1 MSFEEIWQENK
12 TLILQVLGG
21 VVIFVVG
28 NWVIASMFEDDIRMA
43 TRGTQASLKRAKQQK
58 VASGAT
64 NQVTERRDELR
75 DELDTLEREMSYS
88 PSKGF
93 TLASI
98 EGASDVHFNQVVDR
112 MLSSVIEVGLSR
124 GVRIQS
130 DLGLGAVTPKTDA
143 EREWYLNG
151 LDLVERVAVAGIA
164 AGVQS
169 IEPIRIARRSKKRS
183 RTRTTTNSYMQ
194 QVDVSFSAIGP
205 PMAIDSLLRDLMPSG
220 SRLAVAKAS
229 ITSMDDPN
237 PKRGAQVVNL
247 RLVRLDMTLRALL
260 IDEDGVPQQDKE
272 KRL

>member
-12 TLILQVLGG
+12 TLILQVFGG
-21 VVIFVVG
+21 IVIFIVG
-28 NWVIASMFEDDIRMA
+28 NWFIASMFEDDIRMA
-43 TRGTQASLKRAKQQK
+43 SRGTQASLKRAKQQK

-64 NQVTERRDELR
+64 GQIIARRDELR
-75 DELDTLEREMSYS
+75 DELDTLEREMSYAAS
-88 PSKGF
+88 PGF

-98 EGASDVHFNQVVDR
+98 EGASDVHFNQIVDR

-124 GVRIQS
+124 AVRIQS

-151 LDLVERVAVAGIA
+151 LDLVERVAVSGIA

-169 IEPIRIARRSKKRS
+169 IDPIRIARRPKKRVRS
-183 RTRTTTNSYMQ
+183 RASTDPYLR
-194 QVDVSFSAIGP
+194 QVDVSFSSTGSPAS
-205 PMAIDSLLRDLMPSG
+205 IDSLLRDLMPEG
-220 SRLAVAKAS
+220 ARLAVVKAS
-229 ITSMDDPN
+229 ITSLDDPD
-237 PKRGAQVVNL
+237 PKKGASVVNV

-260 IDEDGVPQQDKE
+260 VDEDGVPQQDKE